1 MRKKREW
8 PDMEFHLISG
18 WPTLAELALFCPCT
32 SFFHRASILLR
43 KWGQQMGSG
52 NAFQQFAPRR
62 KVETTDFEEVCAKLL
77 LIQKVT
83 ANSAI

>member
-1 MRKKREW
+1 MKIVVNVCYFGLTPK
-8 PDMEFHLISG
+8 PN
-18 WPTLAELALFCPCT
+18 
-32 SFFHRASILLR
+32 

-52 NAFQQFAPRR
+52 DAFQQFVPKR